1 MDWGERGTGLPQCC
15 GAERSYAYLSG
26 SGSCTVPEEV
36 DGKSL
41 LPMVKKTE
49 ERIRPWLH
57 GEHLYGEE
65 SNHYIVTEQDKF
77 IWYSQSGEE
86 QYFDLSKDPREQHN
100 AVCDAEYQERV
111 QKMRGWMIEALEGRE
126 EGFVEQGRLRTGAP
140 MIGCLK
146 NSLVNG

>member
-1 MDWGERGTGLPQCC
+1 
-15 GAERSYAYLSG
+15 
-26 SGSCTVPEEV
+26 
-36 DGKSL
+36 
-41 LPMVKKTE
+41 MVKKTE

-65 SNHYIVTEQDKF
+65 SNHYIVTEKDKF